1 MSQNFLDAAKK
12 GQNDWWRY
20 LLGVFLIVFSYWY
33 IGSFTSGI
41 VATILFWASSAVNGN
56 EISNSPSELQNQLEI
71 YLQAS
76 QTRYFVIYSIP
87 VFCAWLGIFITINWL
102 HKRKIKTLISAD
114 SSFKFQRLISGFLVW
129 LIILIAFTGVDY
141 LIQPQVYSWSFD
153 LAQWLPLFPL
163 VLVLTPIQ
171 TSAEEFLY
179 RGYLL
184 QGLGLL
190 SRQRLVL
197 IIVTSFL
204 FALPHLA
211 NPEMQRGE
219 IWVALQYFSW
229 GVFFSAITLKD
240 NRLELS
246 LGAHAANNIFAFL
259 LVNTKDSVIPTPAV
273 LTINDPGDPRV
284 GLVVFWVMIA
294 IFYYFFF
301 GKRKQHSG

>member
-1 MSQNFLDAAKK
+1 MNQNFLDAAKK
-12 GQNDWWRY
+12 GQNNWWRY

-33 IGSFTSGI
+33 IGSFASGI
-41 VATILFWASSAVNGN
+41 LATILFLVSSAANGN
-56 EISNSPSELQNQLEI
+56 EVSNLPSEFQNQLEL

-87 VFCAWLGIFITINWL
+87 VLCAWLGIFVTINSL
-102 HKRKIKTLISAD
+102 HKRQIKTLISAD

-141 LIQPQVYSWSFD
+141 LIQPQAYSWTFD

-197 IIVTSFL
+197 ILVTSLL
-204 FALPHLA
+204 FTLPHLS

-229 GVFFSAITLKD
+229 GVFFSALTLKD

-246 LGAHAANNIFAFL
+246 LGVHAANNIFAFL
-259 LVNTKDSVIPTPAV
+259 FVNTKDSVIPTPAV
-273 LTINDPGDPRV
+273 LTINDAGDPRL
-284 GLVVFWVMIA
+284 GLVVFWAMIA

-301 GKRKQHSG
+301 GRGKQHSN

>member
-1 MSQNFLDAAKK
+1 MNQNFLDVAKR

-20 LLGVFLIVFSYWY
+20 LLGVFFIIFSYWF

-41 VATILFWASSAVNGN
+41 LITILFLAYSAVNGN
-56 EISNSPSELQNQLEI
+56 EVSNLPEEFQNQFEA

-76 QTRYFVIYSIP
+76 PTRYFVASNIP
-87 VFCAWLGIFITINWL
+87 FFCGCLGIFITLNWL
-102 HKRKIKTLISAD
+102 HKRKFTTLISAD
-114 SSFKFQRLISGFLVW
+114 SSINFKRLISGFAAW
-129 LIILIAFTGVDY
+129 FIILIALTGLDY
-141 LIQPQVYSWSFD
+141 LIQPQFYSWTFD
-153 LAQWLPLFPL
+153 LGKWLPLFPL

-190 SRQRLVL
+190 SRQRIVL

-204 FALPHLA
+204 FALTHLS
-211 NPEMQRGE
+211 NPEMHRGE

-229 GVFFSAITLKD
+229 GVFFSTLTLKD

-259 LVNTKDSVIPTPAV
+259 FVNTKDSVIPTPAV
-273 LTINDPGDPRV
+273 LTINHNGDQIV
-284 GLVVFWVMIA
+284 SLVVFWAMIA

-301 GKRKQHSG
+301 GRRKQHSS